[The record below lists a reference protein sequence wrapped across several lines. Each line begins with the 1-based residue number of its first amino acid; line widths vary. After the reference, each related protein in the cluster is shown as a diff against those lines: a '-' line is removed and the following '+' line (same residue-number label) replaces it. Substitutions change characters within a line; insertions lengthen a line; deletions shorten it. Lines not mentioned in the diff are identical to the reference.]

1 MSYFRSFFGPGGEA
15 EKETGDEVVE
25 KLVLRLECAS
35 SIEDRRDAL
44 KALRS
49 MSKSCRLSVATL
61 GLNYYIEI
69 LATETDVKE
78 LVGLTLEILSE
89 CLSSD
94 DETIEHDELGSQ
106 LAAMLLNKPDFL
118 NAMFRILEIPDFL
131 VRRNA
136 VQLMTTLVRLCHKE
150 VQDAVIAQ
158 PMAVSKI
165 VDLLHENREVI
176 RNNVVLL
183 LTELARGDTALQ
195 KLLAYQNTF
204 QLLFDIIDQETAD
217 SIVVEDCLFVILN
230 LLKRNSSNQEYFREA
245 SLVQRL
251 TELARMFLCPPEDSP
266 EFSGTEW
273 PEQKTSNFIFILE
286 IVRSLVSPV
295 DNIHSTIH
303 AAQKVFMQCKM
314 LDLLSMVLMNDFGV
328 SVEVLS
334 ESIVTVSE
342 IIRGNYSCQDFF
354 AHSSLNETHRSSL
367 LVLLKA
373 MTADKQHFR
382 VRSSVFYCFI
392 SFLFGNLNRKTQTV
406 ESLLPSD
413 NQEEES
419 YAIGQHICLAILS
432 TESVQVWFGA
442 CILMHCLIDADD
454 LKTQLLRVQLSVN
467 DSECPS
473 SLLTHISRQLIN
485 LGPRKLQVRCG
496 LLMLLST
503 WLHNCNLA
511 IDAFLS
517 TEENLHF
524 LTTEMMDHGSYDVNE
539 GENQLVRGLIA
550 FLLAICINDWKPEN
564 PEKKTAFT
572 QLIDRRVGR
581 ERLAEALDSF
591 SRSEFYIHAAQRP
604 QPLAKNPQELKLEYQ
619 FTKLF
624 KHLEADLLKTLRP
637 NGDLQSTKVSETV
650 VTSYKKL
657 IKQQDDTIAALT
669 QELAALKTTG
679 GIKTEQNG
687 ILSQNDH
694 VLESQYHQQ
703 IESLKAELAA
713 KDARIVELS
722 DAYIWVEQAR
732 AMNEKWQAEVATL
745 QGWLLQWQNFH
756 IEQLQNPYDTY
767 CQQLTVECRN
777 YESQLAQG
785 YAAYEQITN
794 QFAAQT
800 KELEHCKNQ
809 IADLQRQLMYLQK
822 PQQFS
827 PEKQATTGDEKYE
840 KLFKEHDDLLLL
852 LAEQDTKMKHYK
864 QRLKEHGEAVSDNET
879 DA

>member
-1 MSYFRSFFGPGGEA
+1 MSYFRNLFAAGES

-25 KLVLRLECAS
+25 KLVLRLECS
-35 SIEDRRDAL
+35 TSIEDRRDAL

-78 LVGLTLEILSE
+78 LVGLTLEIVSE

-94 DETIEHDELGSQ
+94 DETVEHDELGSQ
-106 LAAMLLNKPDFL
+106 LTAMLLNKPEFL

-136 VQLMTTLVRLCHKE
+136 VHLMTTLVRHCHKE

-195 KLLAYQNTF
+195 KLLAYENTF

-266 EFSGTEW
+266 EYLVTEW
-273 PEQKTSNFIFILE
+273 AEQKTSNFIFILE

-303 AAQKVFMQCKM
+303 AAQKVLMQCKM

-328 SVEVLS
+328 GVEVLS
-334 ESIVTVSE
+334 ESIVTVAE

-373 MTADKQHFR
+373 MTVDKQHFR

-392 SFLFGNLNRKTQTV
+392 SFLFDNLNGKTQTV
-406 ESLLPSD
+406 ESLLPSE

-454 LKTQLLRVQLSVN
+454 LKTQLLRVQLSMN
-467 DSECPS
+467 DSENPS

-485 LGPRKLQVRCG
+485 LGPRKLQVRCSI
-496 LLMLLST
+496 LMLLAT
-503 WLHNCNLA
+503 WLHNCNPA

-517 TEENLHF
+517 SEENLHF
-524 LTTEMMDHGSYDVNE
+524 LTTEIMDHGSYDVNE

-564 PEKKTAFT
+564 VEKKVSFT
-572 QLIDRRVGR
+572 QLIDRRVGK
-581 ERLAEALDSF
+581 ERLAEALDAF

-604 QPLAKNPQELKLEYQ
+604 QPLAKNPQELKIEYQ

-624 KHLEADLLKTLRP
+624 KQLESDLLKTLRP
-637 NGDLQSTKVSETV
+637 NGDIQATKVSETV

-657 IKQQDDTIAALT
+657 IKQQDDTIAALS
-669 QELAALKTTG
+669 QELAALKSSG

-687 ILSQNDH
+687 ILPQVDNHVMESQNTH
-694 VLESQYHQQ
+694 L
-703 IESLKAELAA
+703 IENLKAELAA

-722 DAYIWVEQAR
+722 DAYVWVEQAK
-732 AMNEKWQAEVATL
+732 AMNDKWQTEVATL
-745 QGWLLQWQNFH
+745 QGWLQQWQNFH
-756 IEQLQNPYDTY
+756 IEQLPNPYDTY
-767 CQQLTVECRN
+767 CQQLTAECRN

-785 YAAYEQITN
+785 WSSYEQLTA

-800 KELEHCKNQ
+800 KELESCRIQ
-809 IADLQRQLMYLQK
+809 VADLQRQLTYAQK

-827 PEKQATTGDEKYE
+827 PEKHSSGDEKYE

-852 LAEQDTKMKHYK
+852 LAEQDSKMKHYK
-864 QRLKEHGEAVSDNET
+864 RRLKEHGEAVSDNET